1 MNNFRVDQK
10 VVCID
15 DDWGPAPMGGG
26 QVQHWPK
33 KDDVYTVCTIAVQG
47 SNSKVFIRL
56 HQVVNPKTDEHHEA
70 EFWAEC
76 FRPVVERKTD
86 ISVFRKLLQ
95 LKTESV
101 V

>member
-1 MNNFRVDQK
+1 MNNFKVDQK

-15 DDWGPAPMGGG
+15 DDWGSAPLEG

-33 KDDVYTVCTIAVQG
+33 KNDVYTVRAVFVEG
-47 SNSKVFIRL
+47 DGKVFIRL
-56 HQVVNPKTDEHHEA
+56 REIVNPETDKHHEA

-76 FRPVVERKTD
+76 FRPVAERKTD

-95 LKTESV
+95 PHPEGVT
-101 V
+101 

>member
-1 MNNFRVDQK
+1 MNNFRIDQRI
-10 VVCID
+10 VCID
-15 DDWGPAPMGGG
+15 DDWGLAPLCG

-33 KDDVYTVCTIAVQG
+33 KGDVYTVRAIIVNG
-47 SNSKVFIRL
+47 SNGKVFIRL
-56 HQVVNPKTDEHHEA
+56 REIVNPETDKHHEA

-86 ISVFRKLLQ
+86 ISVFQRLLQ
-95 LKTESV
+95 PNPENV

>member
-1 MNNFRVDQK
+1 MSNFRVDQK

-15 DDWGPAPMGGG
+15 DDWGSAPLGG

-33 KDDVYTVCTIAVQG
+33 KDDVYTVRAINVNG
-47 SNSKVFIRL
+47 NGKVFIRL
-56 HQVVNPKTDEHHEA
+56 CEIVNPETDKHHEA

-95 LKTESV
+95 PKTEGV
-101 V
+101 T

>member
-1 MNNFRVDQK
+1 MSNFRVDQK

-15 DDWGPAPMGGG
+15 DDWGSAPLEG
-26 QVQHWPK
+26 QVQYWPK
-33 KDDVYTVCTIAVQG
+33 KNDVYTVRAITVNG
-47 SNSKVFIRL
+47 NGKVFIRL
-56 HQVVNPKTDEHHEA
+56 REIMNPETDKHHEA

-95 LKTESV
+95 PKTEKV
-101 V
+101 G